1 MRILVVDDEP
11 IIRNLLTATLEPFGF
26 ELSEAVDGLEAL
38 SLVEKLRPG
47 IVLLDV
53 TMPGMDGFEV
63 LKRLRLT
70 EESPRPF
77 VLMLT
82 GLGELSD
89 LEKGLSAGADDYLTK
104 PFQLRE
110 LIARIQAA
118 VRVQTLQMELLRKY
132 EQLEEANRALAASL
146 RVQERLNHKMMIEME
161 VAARL
166 QNGFMSPGNLRFGSV
181 RACARY
187 QPSKKIGGD
196 FYDLR
201 LLGDGKAGI
210 FLADAVG
217 HGVSAALMAAMMK
230 TALEDALAI
239 ETQPSRVLGALNR
252 SFHFCSEHG
261 KYLTAFF
268 GLLDCN
274 SGDLVYSLAG
284 HVPPMLYCGSAG
296 SIELLDSPGHC
307 LGIFGE
313 GGYEDRQTQL
323 CPGDRLFAYTDGI
336 SEASPDDR
344 QLYGWRF
351 REFLKQ
357 GASLNNEDFLD
368 RLDSGLIEF
377 LGGSQPADDYTLLA
391 IQRIGNQAS
400 PAPGPQ

>member
-11 IIRNLLTATLEPFGF
+11 IIRNLLTATLEPLGF
-26 ELSEAVDGLEAL
+26 ELSEAANGLEAIAQM
-38 SLVEKLRPG
+38 EKIHPE
-47 IVLLDV
+47 IILLDV
-53 TMPGMDGFEV
+53 TMPGVNGFEV
-63 LKRLRLT
+63 LERLRLT
-70 EESPRPF
+70 EGSPRAF

-82 GLGELSD
+82 GLGEIKD
-89 LEKGLSAGADDYLTK
+89 LEKGLAAGADDYLVK

-118 VRVQTLQMELLRKY
+118 VRVQTLQVELLRKN
-132 EQLEEANRALAASL
+132 EELEKVNRALASSL
-146 RVQERLNHKMMIEME
+146 RVQEMLNHKMMIEME

-166 QNGFMSPGNLRFGSV
+166 QNGFMSPCDFKFGSV
-181 RACARY
+181 RASARY
-187 QPSKKIGGD
+187 QPSTKIGGD

-201 LLGDGKAGI
+201 LLGNAKAGI

-252 SFHFCSEHG
+252 SFHFCSAQG

-284 HVPPMLYCGSAG
+284 HVPPMLYCRATGR
-296 SIELLDSPGHC
+296 IELLDSPGHC

-313 GGYEDRQTQL
+313 GGYEDRQAQL

-336 SEASPDDR
+336 SEASPDDG

-351 REFLKQ
+351 SDFLTQ
-357 GASLNNEDFLD
+357 SGALNNEDFLN
-368 RLDSGLIEF
+368 RLNSGLIEF
-377 LGGSQPADDYTLLA
+377 LGGSQPADDYTLLS
-391 IQRIGNQAS
+391 IQRISNQAGIA
-400 PAPGPQ
+400 PALQ